1 MEFSHYQVCQISN
14 NANKLFS
21 IEDIMNCIEIWRR
34 EHVQIVLNLL
44 SEVFGDIDIAELDVQ
59 LASDNDMDDTIDPE
73 WVDIRDDSSTNVLL
87 LNNYDSDF
95 QDVSHEMSASD
106 ASINNSLDTSHEI
119 ANIAS
124 EVSLAI
130 NTDGMEI

>member
-1 MEFSHYQVCQISN
+1 
-14 NANKLFS
+14 
-21 IEDIMNCIEIWRR
+21 MNCIEIWRR